1 MDKMQIN
8 LRDNSIN
15 STPYINQATKRDWVR
30 FDADNLYPQ
39 RALELANE
47 SPLQHSILENKI
59 GYMIGAGFSKTVEN
73 IFTPNLHETWTDLFY
88 KCVVDYVYLGAFAI
102 QVIMNESGDKFSF
115 YHQDVSQVRLGQYND
130 DNIITTAYLNS
141 DWGTTNRKQIVEVP
155 MWGSETPRKGQ
166 AYIMYF
172 APHKT
177 GQYYY
182 GTPSWMSAA
191 NYVAAD
197 GELSKYYL
205 NYITNNF
212 SANLAIK
219 FPSEPSEEK
228 KAELYQSLKASFGGA
243 RNAGNIL
250 LLFGDGST
258 NMPEITPIESVNA
271 DLYNQVNDT
280 IKMAIV
286 SANRLT
292 SPVLAGI
299 GTSTGF
305 SSKSD
310 ELISAAVQYRLTV
323 IAPERQ
329 FMLNAFN
336 TMLEMNGLPRVLAI
350 EDYNLAQEFEGTT
363 SMNKSKE
370 VEGSNADTTEDSKEE
385 DSEAEN
391 NVDKVEE

>member
-1 MDKMQIN
+1 MNDRIQIIQ
-8 LRDNSIN
+8 RDNSIE

-30 FDADNLYPQ
+30 FDSDNLYPQ
-39 RALELANE
+39 RALQLANE

-59 GYMIGAGFSKTVEN
+59 GYMIGAGFSKTLEN
-73 IFTPNLHETWTDLFY
+73 IFTPNLNETWDELFH
-88 KCVVDYVYLGAFAI
+88 KCVVDYVYLGAFAV

-141 DWGTTNRKQIVEVP
+141 DWKTTNKKQIVEVP
-155 MWGSETPRKGQ
+155 MCGSETPQKGK
-166 AYIMYF
+166 AYLMYF

-177 GQYYY
+177 GNYYY
-182 GTPSWMSAA
+182 GIPSWMSAA

-197 GELSKYYL
+197 AELSKYYL

-219 FPSEPSEEK
+219 FPQEPSEDK
-228 KAELYQSLKASFGGA
+228 KEELYKNLQASFGGA

-250 LLFGDGST
+250 LLFGDGG
-258 NMPEITPIESVNA
+258 NLPEITPIASVDA
-271 DLYNQVNDT
+271 DLYNSVNDV

-323 IAPERQ
+323 IAPERS
-329 FMLNAFN
+329 FIVRAFN
-336 TMLEMNGLPRVLAI
+336 EMLEMNGFPRVLTI
-350 EDYNLAQEFEGTT
+350 EDYNLAQEFEGSTQG
-363 SMNKSKE
+363 NKMKE
-370 VEGSNADTTEDSKEE
+370 AEGNDADTTEDEIAKD
-385 DSEAEN
+385 DSAEN
-391 NVDKVEE
+391 NVDKAEV